1 MTAYTQ
7 REHLKY
13 TASQLFA
20 LVADVERYPEFMPWV
35 IDAHI
40 QNRKDHTILV
50 DMTIAAGLL
59 RKRFST
65 VAVLDRPHKID
76 ISSRDPLFDRFG
88 QQWSFKPATEGG
100 TNLEYH
106 VDLKFRS
113 RVLEM
118 LMGASFVDRAVA
130 TMSAFEHQAHKLYD
144 AQS

>member
-7 REHLKY
+7 REHLNY
-13 TASQLFA
+13 TVSQLFD

-40 QNRKDHTILV
+40 RDRKDHTILV

-65 VAVLDRPHKID
+65 LAVLDRPHRIE
-76 ISSRDPLFDRFG
+76 ISSRDPMFDRFG
-88 QQWSFKPATEGG
+88 QQWTFKPATEGG
-100 TNLEYH
+100 TNIEYH

-113 RVLEM
+113 RVLQ
-118 LMGASFVDRAVA
+118 LLIGASFADRAVA
-130 TMSAFEHQAHKLYD
+130 TMSAFKHRAHRLYGG
-144 AQS
+144 QS

>member
-76 ISSRDPLFDRFG
+76 ISNRDPLFDRFK
-88 QQWSFKPATEGG
+88 QQWIFKPATEGG
-100 TNLEYH
+100 ANIEYH

-113 RVLEM
+113 RVLQL
-118 LMGASFVDRAVA
+118 LMGAAFADRAIA
-130 TMSAFEHQAHKLYD
+130 TMSAFKHRAHRLYG